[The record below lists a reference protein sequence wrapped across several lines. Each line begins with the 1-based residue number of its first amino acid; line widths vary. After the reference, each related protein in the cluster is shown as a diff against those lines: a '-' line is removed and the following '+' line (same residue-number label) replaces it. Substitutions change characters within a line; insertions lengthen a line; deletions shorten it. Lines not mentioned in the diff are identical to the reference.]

1 MNVYFD
7 NAATT
12 KIRDEVIDNMS
23 FVLKDCFGNPS
34 STHSY
39 GRSAKSYI
47 ETSRKSIA
55 KILNCDPGEIIFNS
69 GGTESDNSI
78 LKCVVKDLDVKHI
91 ISSKIEHHAITHTL
105 DELKIQGVNVNY
117 VKLSE
122 NGNVD
127 IDNLEYLLSY
137 NDEPKL
143 VTLMY
148 INNEIGN
155 ILDVKYV
162 SDLCQKYNSFFHT
175 DAVQAVGHYKIDLK
189 SINIDFLSSAAHKFH
204 GPKGVGFTY
213 INKSTKIK
221 SFICGGP
228 QERGLRAGTE
238 SVHNIVGM
246 TKALEIADKN
256 MEKEAKHVL
265 SIKEYMIDNLRK
277 LFPDIHFN
285 GESGDIKNS
294 TYTILN
300 VCLPISNDKAAMLDF
315 NLDLKGIACS
325 RGSACQSGSSEG
337 SHVLNEIQSEEQKK
351 FPSVRFSFSHNN
363 KIEEVD
369 YLIDTLKE
377 LIYSQ

>member
-12 KIRDEVIDNMS
+12 KVRGEVIDDISN
-23 FVLKDCFGNPS
+23 VLKDCFGNPS
-34 STHSY
+34 STHSF

-47 ETSRKSIA
+47 EKSRKSIA
-55 KILNCDPGEIIFNS
+55 KILNCQPSEIIFNS

-78 LKCVVKDLDVKHI
+78 LKCAVKDLGIKHI
-91 ISSKIEHHAITHTL
+91 ISSKIEHHAVTHTL
-105 DELKIQGVNVNY
+105 DELESQGVNIYY

-122 NGNVD
+122 SGNVD
-127 IDNLEYLLSY
+127 IDNLEDLLSL

-155 ILDVKYV
+155 ILDVESV
-162 SDLCQKYNSFFHT
+162 SDLCRKYNSLFHT

-189 SINIDFLSSAAHKFH
+189 SIKIDFLSSAGHKFH

-246 TKALEIADKN
+246 TKALEIAVEN
-256 MEKEAKHVL
+256 MEKEAKYVL
-265 SIKEYMIDNLRK
+265 SIKEHMINSLRK
-277 LFPDIHFN
+277 LFPDIQFN
-285 GESGDIKNS
+285 GESGNIKKS

-300 VCLPISNDKAAMLDF
+300 VCFPLSNNKAAMLDF
-315 NLDLKGIACS
+315 NLDLRGIACS

-337 SHVLNEIQSEEQKK
+337 SHVLSEIQSEDQKK

-363 KIEEVD
+363 KMDEVD
-369 YLIDTLKE
+369 YLIETLKE
-377 LIYSQ
+377 LINS

>member
-23 FVLKDCFGNPS
+23 IVLKDCFGNPS

-78 LKCVVKDLDVKHI
+78 LKCAVKDLGVKHI

-105 DELKIQGVNVNY
+105 EELKIQGVNVNY

-127 IDNLEYLLSY
+127 IDNLEYLLSF

-155 ILDVKYV
+155 ILNVKRV
-162 SDLCQKYNSFFHT
+162 SNLCQKYNSFFHT

-204 GPKGVGFTY
+204 GPKGVGFTF

-256 MEKEAKHVL
+256 MEQEAKHVL
-265 SIKEYMIDNLRK
+265 SIKEYMIDNLKK

>member
-78 LKCVVKDLDVKHI
+78 LKCAVKDLDVKHI

-105 DELKIQGVNVNY
+105 EDLKIQGVNVNY

-256 MEKEAKHVL
+256 MEQEAKHVL
-265 SIKEYMIDNLRK
+265 SIKEYMIDNLKK

-337 SHVLNEIQSEEQKK
+337 SHVLDEIQSEDQKK

-377 LIYSQ
+377 LIYPQ

>member
-12 KIRDEVIDNMS
+12 KVRDEVIDDISN
-23 FVLKDCFGNPS
+23 VLKDCFGNPS

-47 ETSRKSIA
+47 EKSRKSIA
-55 KILNCDPGEIIFNS
+55 KIINCDPAEIIFNS

-78 LKCVVKDLDVKHI
+78 LKCVVKDLGIKHI
-91 ISSKIEHHAITHTL
+91 ISSKIEHHAVTHTL
-105 DELKIQGVNVNY
+105 NDLELQGVSVHY

-122 NGNVD
+122 SGNID
-127 IDNLEYLLSY
+127 IDNLEHLLSF

-155 ILDVKYV
+155 ILDVKSV
-162 SDLCQKYNSFFHT
+162 SDLCQKYNSLFHT

-189 SINIDFLSSAAHKFH
+189 SIKIDFLSSAGHKFH

-213 INKSTKIK
+213 INKLTKIK

-246 TKALEIADKN
+246 TKALEIADRN
-256 MEKEAKHVL
+256 MEQESKYVL
-265 SIKEYMIDNLRK
+265 SIKEYMIKSLRK

-285 GESGDIKNS
+285 GESGDIQKS

-300 VCLPISNDKAAMLDF
+300 VCFPISNDKAAMLDF

-325 RGSACQSGSSEG
+325 KGSACQSGSSKG
-337 SHVLNEIQSEEQKK
+337 SHVLSEIQSEDKKK
-351 FPSVRFSFSHNN
+351 FPSVRFSFSYDN
-363 KIEEVD
+363 KVNEVD
-369 YLIDTLKE
+369 YLIQTLKE
-377 LIYSQ
+377 LINT

>member
-12 KIRDEVIDNMS
+12 KVRDEVIDDISN
-23 FVLKDCFGNPS
+23 VLKDCFGNPS
-34 STHSY
+34 STHSF

-55 KILNCDPGEIIFNS
+55 KILNCQPSEIIFNS

-78 LKCVVKDLDVKHI
+78 LKCAVKDLGIKHI
-91 ISSKIEHHAITHTL
+91 ISSKIEHHAVTHTL
-105 DELKIQGVNVNY
+105 DELESQGVNVYY

-122 NGNVD
+122 KGNVD
-127 IDNLEYLLSY
+127 IDNLEDLLSL

-155 ILDVKYV
+155 ILDIESV
-162 SDLCQKYNSFFHT
+162 SDLCRKYNSLFHT

-189 SINIDFLSSAAHKFH
+189 SLKIDFLSSAGHKFH
-204 GPKGVGFTY
+204 GPKGIGFTY

-246 TKALEIADKN
+246 TKALEIAVEN
-256 MEKEAKHVL
+256 MEQEAKYVL
-265 SIKEYMIDNLRK
+265 SIKEHMIEKLNN
-277 LFPDIHFN
+277 LFPDIYYN
-285 GESGDIKNS
+285 GMSGDLEKS
-294 TYTILN
+294 TYTVLN
-300 VCLPISNDKAAMLDF
+300 VSFPISNNKASMLDF
-315 NLDLKGIACS
+315 HLDLKGIACS
-325 RGSACQSGSSEG
+325 KGSACQSGSSIG
-337 SHVLNEIQSEEQKK
+337 SHVLNEVQNEKIKNL
-351 FPSVRFSFSHNN
+351 PSIRFSFSHNN
-363 KIEEVD
+363 SIEEVD
-369 YLIDTLKE
+369 YLIETLQDF
-377 LIYSQ
+377 INS

>member
-12 KIRDEVIDNMS
+12 KVRGEVIDDISN
-23 FVLKDCFGNPS
+23 VLKDCFGNPS

-55 KILNCDPGEIIFNS
+55 KILNCQPSEIIFNS

-78 LKCVVKDLDVKHI
+78 LKCAVKDLGIKHI
-91 ISSKIEHHAITHTL
+91 ISSKIEHHAVTHTL
-105 DELKIQGVNVNY
+105 DELESQGINVYY

-127 IDNLEYLLSY
+127 IDNLEHLLSL

-155 ILDVKYV
+155 ILDVESV
-162 SDLCQKYNSFFHT
+162 SDLCRKYNSLFHT
-175 DAVQAVGHYKIDLK
+175 DAVQAVGHYKIDLE
-189 SINIDFLSSAAHKFH
+189 SIKIDFLSSAGHKFH

-246 TKALEIADKN
+246 TKALEIAVEN
-256 MEKEAKHVL
+256 MEQEAKYVL
-265 SIKEYMIDNLRK
+265 SIKEHMIEKLNS
-277 LFPDIHFN
+277 LFPDIHYN
-285 GESGDIKNS
+285 GMSGDLEKS
-294 TYTILN
+294 TYTVLN
-300 VCLPISNDKAAMLDF
+300 VSFPISNNKASMLDF
-315 NLDLKGIACS
+315 HLDLKGIACS
-325 RGSACQSGSSEG
+325 KGSACQSGSSIG
-337 SHVLNEIQSEEQKK
+337 SHVLNEVQNEKIKNL
-351 FPSVRFSFSHNN
+351 PSIRFSFSHNN
-363 KIEEVD
+363 SIEEVD
-369 YLIDTLKE
+369 YLIETLQDF
-377 LIYSQ
+377 INS

>member
-12 KIRDEVIDNMS
+12 KVRDEVIDDISN
-23 FVLKDCFGNPS
+23 VLKDCFGNPS
-34 STHSY
+34 STHSF

-55 KILNCDPGEIIFNS
+55 KILNCQPSEIIFNS

-78 LKCVVKDLDVKHI
+78 LKCAVKDLGIKHI
-91 ISSKIEHHAITHTL
+91 ISSKIEHHAVTHTL
-105 DELKIQGVNVNY
+105 DELESQGVNVYY

-122 NGNVD
+122 KGNVD
-127 IDNLEYLLSY
+127 IDNLEHLLSL

-155 ILDVKYV
+155 ILDIESV
-162 SDLCQKYNSFFHT
+162 SDLCRKYNSLFHT

-189 SINIDFLSSAAHKFH
+189 SLKIDFLSSAGHKFH
-204 GPKGVGFTY
+204 GPKGIGFTY

-246 TKALEIADKN
+246 TKALEIAVEN
-256 MEKEAKHVL
+256 MEQEAKYVL
-265 SIKEYMIDNLRK
+265 SIKEHMIEKLNN
-277 LFPDIHFN
+277 LFPDIHYN
-285 GESGDIKNS
+285 GMSGDLEKS
-294 TYTILN
+294 TYTVLN
-300 VCLPISNDKAAMLDF
+300 VSFPISNNKASMLDF
-315 NLDLKGIACS
+315 HLDLKGIACS
-325 RGSACQSGSSEG
+325 KGSACQSGSSIG
-337 SHVLNEIQSEEQKK
+337 SHVLNEVQNEKIKNL
-351 FPSVRFSFSHNN
+351 PSIRFSFSHNN
-363 KIEEVD
+363 SIEEVD
-369 YLIDTLKE
+369 YLIETLQDF
-377 LIYSQ
+377 INS

>member
-127 IDNLEYLLSY
+127 IDNLEYLLSS

-256 MEKEAKHVL
+256 MEQEAKHVL

>member
-12 KIRDEVIDNMS
+12 KVRGEVIDDISN
-23 FVLKDCFGNPS
+23 VLKDCFGNPS

-55 KILNCDPGEIIFNS
+55 KILNCQPSEIIFNS

-78 LKCVVKDLDVKHI
+78 LKCAVKDLGIKHI
-91 ISSKIEHHAITHTL
+91 ISSKIEHHAVTHTL
-105 DELKIQGVNVNY
+105 DELESQGVNIYY

-122 NGNVD
+122 SGNVD
-127 IDNLEYLLSY
+127 IDNLEDLLSL

-155 ILDVKYV
+155 ILDVESV
-162 SDLCQKYNSFFHT
+162 SDLCRKYNSLFHT

-189 SINIDFLSSAAHKFH
+189 SIKIDFLSSAGHKFH

-246 TKALEIADKN
+246 TKALEIAVEN
-256 MEKEAKHVL
+256 MEKEAKYVL
-265 SIKEYMIDNLRK
+265 SIKEHMINSLRK
-277 LFPDIHFN
+277 LFPDIQFN
-285 GESGDIKNS
+285 GESGNIKKS

-300 VCLPISNDKAAMLDF
+300 VCFPLSNNKAAMLDF
-315 NLDLKGIACS
+315 NLDLRGIACS

-337 SHVLNEIQSEEQKK
+337 SHVLSEIQSEDQKK

-363 KIEEVD
+363 KMDEVD

-377 LIYSQ
+377 LINS

>member
-23 FVLKDCFGNPS
+23 NVLKDCFGNPS

-78 LKCVVKDLDVKHI
+78 LKCAVKDLGVKHI

-105 DELKIQGVNVNY
+105 EELKIQGVNVNY

-127 IDNLEYLLSY
+127 IDSLEYLLSS

-143 VTLMY
+143 ITLMY

-256 MEKEAKHVL
+256 MEQEAKHVL

>member
-23 FVLKDCFGNPS
+23 NVLKDCFGNPS

-47 ETSRKSIA
+47 EKSRKSIA
-55 KILNCDPGEIIFNS
+55 KILNCNPGEIIFNS

-78 LKCVVKDLDVKHI
+78 LKCAVKDLDVKHI

-127 IDNLEYLLSY
+127 IDNLEYLLSS

-162 SDLCQKYNSFFHT
+162 SDLCQKYNSLFHT

-189 SINIDFLSSAAHKFH
+189 SMKIDFLSSSGHKFH

-246 TKALEIADKN
+246 TKALEIAVEN
-256 MEKEAKHVL
+256 MEKEAKYVL
-265 SIKEYMIDNLRK
+265 SIKEYMIKSLRK
-277 LFPDIHFN
+277 LFPDIQFN

-337 SHVLNEIQSEEQKK
+337 SHVLNEIQSEDQKK

>member
-12 KIRDEVIDNMS
+12 KVRDEVIDDISN
-23 FVLKDCFGNPS
+23 VLKDCFGNPS
-34 STHSY
+34 STHSF

-55 KILNCDPGEIIFNS
+55 KILNCQPSEIIFNS

-78 LKCVVKDLDVKHI
+78 LKCAVKDLGIKHI
-91 ISSKIEHHAITHTL
+91 ISSKIEHHAVTHTL
-105 DELKIQGVNVNY
+105 DELESQGVNVYY

-122 NGNVD
+122 KGNVD
-127 IDNLEYLLSY
+127 IDNLEDLLSI

-155 ILDVKYV
+155 ILDIESV
-162 SDLCQKYNSFFHT
+162 SDLCRKYNSLFHT

-189 SINIDFLSSAAHKFH
+189 SLKIDFLSSAGHKFH
-204 GPKGVGFTY
+204 GPKGIGFTY

-246 TKALEIADKN
+246 TKALEIAVEN
-256 MEKEAKHVL
+256 MEQEAKYVL
-265 SIKEYMIDNLRK
+265 SIKEHMIEKLNN
-277 LFPDIHFN
+277 LFPDIHYN
-285 GESGDIKNS
+285 GMSGDLEKS
-294 TYTILN
+294 TYTVLN
-300 VCLPISNDKAAMLDF
+300 VSFPISNNKASMLDF
-315 NLDLKGIACS
+315 HLDLKGIACS
-325 RGSACQSGSSEG
+325 KGSACQSGSSIG
-337 SHVLNEIQSEEQKK
+337 SHVLNEVQNEKIKNL
-351 FPSVRFSFSHNN
+351 PSIRFSFSHNN
-363 KIEEVD
+363 SIEEVD
-369 YLIDTLKE
+369 YLIETLQDF
-377 LIYSQ
+377 INS

>member
-12 KIRDEVIDNMS
+12 KVRGEVIDDISN
-23 FVLKDCFGNPS
+23 VLKDCFGNPS
-34 STHSY
+34 STHSF

-55 KILNCDPGEIIFNS
+55 KILNCQPSEIIFNS

-78 LKCVVKDLDVKHI
+78 LKCAVKDLGIKHI
-91 ISSKIEHHAITHTL
+91 ISSKIEHHAVTHTL
-105 DELKIQGVNVNY
+105 DELESQGVNVYY

-122 NGNVD
+122 KGNVD
-127 IDNLEYLLSY
+127 IDNLEDLLSI

-155 ILDVKYV
+155 ILDIESV
-162 SDLCQKYNSFFHT
+162 SDLCRKYNSLFHT

-189 SINIDFLSSAAHKFH
+189 SLKIDFLSSAGHKFH
-204 GPKGVGFTY
+204 GPKGIGFTY

-246 TKALEIADKN
+246 TKALEIAVEN
-256 MEKEAKHVL
+256 MEQEAKYVL
-265 SIKEYMIDNLRK
+265 SIKEHMIEKLNS
-277 LFPDIHFN
+277 LFPDIHYN
-285 GESGDIKNS
+285 GMSGDLEKS
-294 TYTILN
+294 TYTVLN
-300 VCLPISNDKAAMLDF
+300 VSFPISNNKASMLDF
-315 NLDLKGIACS
+315 HLDLKGIACS
-325 RGSACQSGSSEG
+325 KGSACQSGSSIG
-337 SHVLNEIQSEEQKK
+337 SHVLNEVQNEKIKNL
-351 FPSVRFSFSHNN
+351 PSIRFSFSHNN
-363 KIEEVD
+363 SIEEVD
-369 YLIDTLKE
+369 YLIETLQDF
-377 LIYSQ
+377 INS

>member
-23 FVLKDCFGNPS
+23 IVLKDCFGNPS

-105 DELKIQGVNVNY
+105 EELKIQGVNVNY

-189 SINIDFLSSAAHKFH
+189 SINIDFLSSSAHKFH

-256 MEKEAKHVL
+256 MEQEAKHVL

>member
-12 KIRDEVIDNMS
+12 KVRGEVIDDISN
-23 FVLKDCFGNPS
+23 VLKDCFGNPS
-34 STHSY
+34 STHSF

-55 KILNCDPGEIIFNS
+55 KILNCQPSEIIFNS

-78 LKCVVKDLDVKHI
+78 LKCAVKDLGIRHI
-91 ISSKIEHHAITHTL
+91 ISSKIEHHAVTHTL
-105 DELKIQGVNVNY
+105 DELESQGVNVYY

-122 NGNVD
+122 KGDVD
-127 IDNLEYLLSY
+127 FDNLEDLLSL

-155 ILDVKYV
+155 ILDIESV
-162 SDLCQKYNSFFHT
+162 SNLCRKYNSLFHT
-175 DAVQAVGHYKIDLK
+175 DAVQAVGHYKIDLN
-189 SINIDFLSSAAHKFH
+189 SIKIDFLSSAGHKFH

-246 TKALEIADKN
+246 TKALEIAVKN
-256 MEKEAKHVL
+256 MEQEAKYVL
-265 SIKEYMIDNLRK
+265 SIKEHMIEKLNN
-277 LFPDIHFN
+277 LFPDIHYN
-285 GESGDIKNS
+285 GMSGDLEKS
-294 TYTILN
+294 TYTVLN
-300 VCLPISNDKAAMLDF
+300 VCFPISNDKASMLDF
-315 NLDLKGIACS
+315 HLDLKGIACS
-325 RGSACQSGSSEG
+325 RGSACQSGSSSG
-337 SHVLNEIQSEEQKK
+337 SHVLNEIQNEEIKNL
-351 FPSVRFSFSHNN
+351 PSIRFSFSHNN
-363 KIEEVD
+363 SIEEVD
-369 YLIDTLKE
+369 YLIETLQDF
-377 LIYSQ
+377 INS

>member
-7 NAATT
+7 NASTT
-12 KIRDEVIDNMS
+12 KVRDEVIDDMS
-23 FVLKDCFGNPS
+23 NVLKDCFGNPS

-47 ETSRKSIA
+47 EISRKSIA

-78 LKCVVKDLDVKHI
+78 LKCAVKDLGVKHI

-105 DELKIQGVNVNY
+105 DELKLEGIKVHN
-117 VKLSE
+117 VKLSKK
-122 NGNVD
+122 GNVD
-127 IDNLEYLLSY
+127 IDNLEYLLSF

-155 ILDVKYV
+155 ILDIKSV

-175 DAVQAVGHYKIDLK
+175 DAVQAVGHYKVDLK
-189 SINIDFLSSAAHKFH
+189 SFNIDFLSSAAHKFH
-204 GPKGVGFTY
+204 GPKGIGFTF
-213 INKSTKIK
+213 INKSIKIK

-246 TKALEIADKN
+246 TKALEIADRN
-256 MEKEAKHVL
+256 MEKEAIYVL
-265 SIKEYMIDNLRK
+265 SIKEYMIDSLRK

-285 GESGDIKNS
+285 GESGNIKNS

-337 SHVLNEIQSEEQKK
+337 SHVLDEIQSKDQKK
-351 FPSVRFSFSHNN
+351 FPSVRFSFSFNN
-363 KIEEVD
+363 KMDEVD

-377 LIYSQ
+377 LINS

>member
-12 KIRDEVIDNMS
+12 KVRAEVIDDISN
-23 FVLKDCFGNPS
+23 VLKDCFGNPS
-34 STHSY
+34 STHSF

-55 KILNCDPGEIIFNS
+55 KILNCQPSEIIFNS

-78 LKCVVKDLDVKHI
+78 LKCAVKDLGIKHI
-91 ISSKIEHHAITHTL
+91 ISSKIEHHAVTHTL
-105 DELKIQGVNVNY
+105 DELESQGVNVYY

-122 NGNVD
+122 KGNVD
-127 IDNLEYLLSY
+127 IDNLEDLLSL

-155 ILDVKYV
+155 ILDIESV
-162 SDLCQKYNSFFHT
+162 SDLCRKYNSLFHT

-189 SINIDFLSSAAHKFH
+189 SLKIDFLSSAGHKFH
-204 GPKGVGFTY
+204 GPKGIGFTY

-246 TKALEIADKN
+246 TKALEIAVEN
-256 MEKEAKHVL
+256 MEQEAKYVL
-265 SIKEYMIDNLRK
+265 SIKEHMIEKLNN
-277 LFPDIHFN
+277 LFPDIHYN
-285 GESGDIKNS
+285 GMSGDLEKS
-294 TYTILN
+294 TYTVLN
-300 VCLPISNDKAAMLDF
+300 VSFPISNNKASMLDF
-315 NLDLKGIACS
+315 HLDLKGIACS
-325 RGSACQSGSSEG
+325 KGSACQSGSSIG
-337 SHVLNEIQSEEQKK
+337 SHVLNEVQNEKIKNL
-351 FPSVRFSFSHNN
+351 PSIRFSFSHNN
-363 KIEEVD
+363 SIEEVD
-369 YLIDTLKE
+369 YLIETLQDF
-377 LIYSQ
+377 INS

>member
-23 FVLKDCFGNPS
+23 IVLKDCFGNPS

-78 LKCVVKDLDVKHI
+78 LKCAVKDLDVKHI

-256 MEKEAKHVL
+256 MEQEAKHVL
-265 SIKEYMIDNLRK
+265 SIKEYMIDNLKK

>member
-12 KIRDEVIDNMS
+12 RIRDEVIDDISN
-23 FVLKDCFGNPS
+23 VLKDCYGNPS
-34 STHSY
+34 STHSF

-47 ETSRKSIA
+47 EISRKSIA
-55 KILNCDPGEIIFNS
+55 KILNCEPSEIIFNS

-78 LKCVVKDLDVKHI
+78 LKCAVSDLGIKHI
-91 ISSKIEHHAITHTL
+91 ISSKIEHHAVTHTL
-105 DELKIQGVNVNY
+105 DELEQHGVNVHY

-127 IDNLEYLLSY
+127 IDNLEDLLSL
-137 NDEPKL
+137 NEEPKL

-155 ILDVKYV
+155 ILDVKSV
-162 SDLCQKYNSFFHT
+162 TDLCQKYNSLFHT

-189 SINIDFLSSAAHKFH
+189 SIKIDFLTSAAHKFH

-213 INKSTKIK
+213 INKSIKIK

-238 SVHNIVGM
+238 SIHNIVGM
-246 TKALEIADKN
+246 TKALEIADNN
-256 MEKEAKHVL
+256 MEQEAKYIL
-265 SIKEYMIDNLRK
+265 SIKEYMIDSLRK

-285 GESGDIKNS
+285 GESGNIQSS

-300 VCLPISNDKAAMLDF
+300 VCFPISNDKAAMLDF

-337 SHVLNEIQSEEQKK
+337 SHVLNEIQSEDQKK

-363 KIEEVD
+363 KIDEVD
-369 YLIDTLKE
+369 YLIDTLKK
-377 LIYSQ
+377 LINSQ

>member
-23 FVLKDCFGNPS
+23 NVLKDCFGNPS

-78 LKCVVKDLDVKHI
+78 LKCAVKDLGVKHI

-105 DELKIQGVNVNY
+105 EELKIQGVNVNY

-127 IDNLEYLLSY
+127 IDNLEYLLSS

-189 SINIDFLSSAAHKFH
+189 SINIDFLSSSAHKFH

-256 MEKEAKHVL
+256 MEQEAKHVL
-265 SIKEYMIDNLRK
+265 SIKEYMIDNLKK
-277 LFPDIHFN
+277 LFSDVHFN

-337 SHVLNEIQSEEQKK
+337 SHVLNEIQSEDQKK

-377 LIYSQ
+377 LINSQ